1 MAIEG
6 TPKKVKYGSYM
17 TDLEELGYSR
27 AMELIVNG

>member
-17 TDLEELGYSR
+17 MPMDELGYSG
-27 AMELIVNG
+27 AMVQPANI